1 MRSTM
6 RRRTVLVVL
15 WLIGN
20 VFVFWAIAL
29 TASGY
34 SLEGYLPWESS
45 KVFTYSP
52 VLYSEPGDEPTEI
65 LYMVGHSGGLYYYL
79 VWRDEY
85 FGNALLDK
93 LYRVMRG
100 LIYGT
105 SEDVEVF
112 KVVPENGS
120 FYFQTYGHSPV
131 HGEMLPDG
139 SCLWLERGLSVPNC
153 TVNGTHVKLYVVT
166 WNHMLS
172 LLPDNNTVQV
182 FPEMRHMIPE
192 DYVALGMVKRTKYSI
207 AGIAFDSL
215 TASLAVTVLLNFI
228 LFVLLRRRFLL
239 RGGRKNIRGRLLFKR
254 EV

>member
-1 MRSTM
+1 M

-20 VFVFWAIAL
+20 VLVFWAVTL

-52 VLYSEPGDEPTEI
+52 VLHSKPGDKPTEI
-65 LYMVGHSGGLYYYL
+65 LYMVGRNGELYYYI

-85 FGNALLDK
+85 FSNSLIDK
-93 LYRVMRG
+93 LYRLMRG

-112 KVVPENGS
+112 GVVPENSS
-120 FYFQTYGHSPV
+120 FYFQTYGHSSV
-131 HGEMLPDG
+131 HGKILPDG
-139 SCLWLERGLSVPNC
+139 SCLWSERGLTIPNC

-172 LLPDNNTVQV
+172 LLPENDTVQV
-182 FPEMRHMIPE
+182 FPEMRHMTPE

-207 AGIAFDSL
+207 AGIAFNSL
-215 TASLAVTVLLNFI
+215 TASLVVTVLLNII
-228 LFVLLRRRFLL
+228 LFVFLRRWLLLRR
-239 RGGRKNIRGRLLFKR
+239 GRKNLRSRLLFRR